1 MTMDASSS
9 RDPGLAGR
17 VAVVTGASGA
27 VGGAV
32 CRALAR
38 EGAAVVASARDPHA
52 LERVAATIRDGG
64 GRAVAITA
72 DVTDPDALERL
83 RTAAEQRLGPVTL
96 VAAVAGGGV
105 AVSLA
110 GNGDR
115 TVAVRP
121 AAVRAAD
128 HILYHDSDRGYL
140 AWRSGEAS
148 HHATTLGGQPR
159 TLRFRD
165 YPWRQEMLRWIGYW
179 PRSGI

>member
-27 VGGAV
+27 IGGAV

-72 DVTDPDALERL
+72 DVIHPDALERL
-83 RTAAEQRLGPVTL
+83 RPAAEQRLGPVTL

-105 AVSLA
+105 AVRLA
-110 GNGDR
+110 SNGDR
-115 TVAVRP
+115 TVAVWP
-121 AAVRAAD
+121 AAVHAAD
-128 HILYHDSDRGYL
+128 HSPTTTGDRGYP
-140 AWRSGEAS
+140 ARRSWEAS
-148 HHATTLGGQPR
+148 HHATTPGGQPG
-159 TLRFRD
+159 TMRFRD
-165 YPWRQEMLRWIGYW
+165 CPWRQEMVR
-179 PRSGI
+179 

>member
-27 VGGAV
+27 VGG
-32 CRALAR
+32 
-38 EGAAVVASARDPHA
+38 
-52 LERVAATIRDGG
+52 
-64 GRAVAITA
+64 A